1 MKNTEINEYGLE
13 VLTNDI
19 KHCLATFKLYDLNNK
34 CRELSI
40 VKTKLEEADM
50 WLSKLIKEGEK

>member
-13 VLTNDI
+13 ELLGDI
-19 KHCLATFKLYDLNNK
+19 RHGENMFHRYDLNNK

-50 WLSKLIKEGEK
+50 WLVKLLKEREK